1 MLEKTASRMRSV
13 AGRTCFA
20 RPVEMGMPL
29 ATPPVMRMIVQDV
42 PIIPAGKRGEF
53 YF

>member
-29 ATPPVMRMIVQDV
+29 ATPPVMRMNYLDDRYCLMAARRYWV
-42 PIIPAGKRGEF
+42 
-53 YF
+53 